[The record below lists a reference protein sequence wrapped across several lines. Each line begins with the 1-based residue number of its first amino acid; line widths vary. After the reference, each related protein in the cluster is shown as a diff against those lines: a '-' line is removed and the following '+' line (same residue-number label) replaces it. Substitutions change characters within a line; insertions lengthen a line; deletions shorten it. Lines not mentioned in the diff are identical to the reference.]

1 MLAVEL
7 GRSNVVG
14 IRQRNRCGSTIE
26 VGEDELDSGFN
37 YDGK

>member
-1 MLAVEL
+1 ME
-7 GRSNVVG
+7 VG
-14 IRQRNRCGSTIE
+14 IRQRNRCGSATE

>member
-1 MLAVEL
+1 MDDRKE
-7 GRSNVVG
+7 VG
-14 IRQRNRCGSTIE
+14 IRQRNRYGSATG

>member
-1 MLAVEL
+1 ME
-7 GRSNVVG
+7 VG
-14 IRQRNRCGSTIE
+14 IRQRNRCGSTTE